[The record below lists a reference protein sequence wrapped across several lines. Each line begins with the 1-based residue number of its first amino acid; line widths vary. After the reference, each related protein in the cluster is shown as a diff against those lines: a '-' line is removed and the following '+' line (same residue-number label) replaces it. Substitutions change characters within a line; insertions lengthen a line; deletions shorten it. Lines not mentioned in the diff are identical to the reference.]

1 MSSTPHDTVSGM
13 SRILG
18 PLRFIASAAA
28 VAYAIRALVYGRYV
42 LVALMVL
49 LAFATVFVPEVLE
62 RMRRRAVYRSGNVR
76 DILHTALLETDSESE
91 NSVTLK
97 RALAFAALGVTGPA
111 RLALQSRP
119 RRALSD
125 EEREEL
131 LIIEALVE
139 AFDGEHTNATR
150 RVAALELLPL
160 PTGGAERRARSV
172 RRCLAAIVRAFDG
185 RSEQDD
191 LEVLVRGPEVLP
203 ILYWAT
209 RYAAAAVC
217 AQRGARDA
225 VQTLLAEAPAWPEES
240 AFSLLHRDLLGDL
253 EEAAERR
260 VA

>member
-1 MSSTPHDTVSGM
+1 MNSTPHESGSGL
-13 SRILG
+13 SRIVG
-18 PLRFIASAAA
+18 PLRFVASAAA
-28 VAYAIRALVYGRYV
+28 VAYAIRSLAHGHYV
-42 LVALMVL
+42 LAVLMVV
-49 LAFATVFVPEVLE
+49 LAVATVIVPEVLE
-62 RMRRRAVYRSGNVR
+62 RTRRRAVYRSGNVR
-76 DILHTALLETDSESE
+76 EILDTALLETDADSE
-91 NSVTLK
+91 NSISLK

-119 RRALSD
+119 RRPLAD
-125 EEREEL
+125 QEREEL
-131 LIIEALVE
+131 LIVETLVE

-150 RVAALELLPL
+150 RVAALDLLPL
-160 PTGGAERRARSV
+160 PTGSAERRARNV
-172 RRCLAAIVRAFDG
+172 RQCLAAMVRAFDG
-185 RSEQDD
+185 RSEADD

-225 VQTLLAEAPAWPEES
+225 VQTLLQDAPTWPEES

-253 EEAAERR
+253 EEPSQRR